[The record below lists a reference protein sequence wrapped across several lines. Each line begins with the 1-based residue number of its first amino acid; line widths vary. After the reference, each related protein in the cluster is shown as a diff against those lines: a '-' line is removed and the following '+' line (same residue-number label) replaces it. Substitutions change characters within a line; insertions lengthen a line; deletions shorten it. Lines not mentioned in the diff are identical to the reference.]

1 MPFPLPAVSQ
11 AVRPS
16 VFGYPMRSPSES
28 EMAFFERS
36 GIPGYAAEDMAVV
49 LNPNSRLSPDERAAV
64 AQNEASRLWMR
75 ENQFQP
81 RFTPSPEQRASFVGT
96 PYEKN
101 PNAMLETLLA
111 RLLSGDPSAGV
122 PSQAMQVDADTVK
135 RGLQSR

>member
-49 LNPNSRLSPDERAAV
+49 LNPNSRLSPDERASV

-81 RFTPSPEQRASFVGT
+81 SFTPSPEQRASFAGT